1 MKYIIGAG
9 LAGLLAAHAWPSAH
23 LLEAAPSPAPNHR
36 ALLRFR
42 SDSVSRLTGIEFR
55 RVRVNKAIWLDG
67 AYSAP
72 SIRASNL
79 YSRKI
84 LSGGFLT
91 GDRSIWDIAPVDRF
105 IAPETLYEQ
114 LLESVGARVSWGTT
128 ADFEA
133 LNFPT
138 VNTAPLP
145 VVLSE
150 LNIPT
155 GEANFH
161 RAPIYVRRWKIPR
174 CDLFQTI
181 YFPELDNPIYR
192 ASITKDLLIIEQ
204 TEHTSTL
211 RNLEELERAFG
222 ISLDSATEL
231 GTTDQ
236 KYGKIL
242 PIDDTA
248 RKAFLFRLTHDH
260 SMYSLGRFATWR
272 NILLDDVVNDIAVI
286 KKLSR
291 IGAAY
296 DLRAAAQ

>member
-1 MKYIIGAG
+1 MKYIIGGG
-9 LAGLLAAHAWPSAH
+9 LAGLLAAHAWPSAQI
-23 LLEAAPSPAPNHR
+23 LEASPQPLAAHR

-72 SIRASNL
+72 SIRACNL

-91 GDRSIWDIAPVDRF
+91 GDRSIWDISPVDRF
-105 IAPETLYEQ
+105 IAPESLYEQ
-114 LLESVGARVSWGTT
+114 LLEAIGGRISWGTT
-128 ADFEA
+128 ADFES
-133 LNFPT
+133 LPFPV

-145 VVLSE
+145 TVLSE

-155 GEANFH
+155 GDCNFH
-161 RAPIYVRRWKIPR
+161 RAPIYVRRWRIPR

-181 YFPELDNPIYR
+181 YYPNIDSPIYR
-192 ASITKDLLIIEQ
+192 ASMTKDLLIVEMTQPSCSIYQ
-204 TEHTSTL
+204 F
-211 RNLEELERAFG
+211 EEIGHSFG
-222 ISLDSATEL
+222 ISLDNAEELPSAE
-231 GTTDQ
+231 Q

-242 PIDDTA
+242 PIDDAT

-260 SMYSLGRFATWR
+260 GMYSLGRFATWR